1 MGMHG
6 LPDDRATGASYVE
19 SMTTATDASEDPP
32 IDAAK
37 VEAFSERLFGHF
49 NSSFVTYMV
58 DVGHRTGLFDALSRG
73 PATSS
78 ALAARSGLQERYV
91 REWLGAIVTA
101 GVADYESTTEQYS
114 LPVEH
119 AACLA
124 GDTPLNVAPLS
135 LLSGLLAQHIQPV
148 ARSFRE
154 GGGVPYS
161 QYRPD
166 FTDVMDGLGRAT
178 FDALLVDVIV
188 PLAGELRERLEEGI
202 DVADIG
208 CGTGHTTN
216 LLARGFPKSRFIGY
230 DIAVDAIDRARAES
244 AEYGLNNVSFEVQD
258 VAQLPAQES
267 LAAVFAFDAIHDQT
281 DPAGV
286 LAGVHEALVPGGIF
300 AMFDIRASSHLEN
313 NLDNPMAPMLYGIS
327 TLHCMTISLA
337 EGGAGLGTVWG
348 QELALK
354 MLGDAGFVETAVHEV
369 PHDPLDS
376 LYVAHK
382 RRN

>member
-1 MGMHG
+1 
-6 LPDDRATGASYVE
+6 
-19 SMTTATDASEDPP
+19 
-32 IDAAK
+32 
-37 VEAFSERLFGHF
+37 
-49 NSSFVTYMV
+49 
-58 DVGHRTGLFDALSRG
+58 
-73 PATSS
+73 
-78 ALAARSGLQERYV
+78 
-91 REWLGAIVTA
+91 
-101 GVADYESTTEQYS
+101 
-114 LPVEH
+114 
-119 AACLA
+119 
-124 GDTPLNVAPLS
+124 
-135 LLSGLLAQHIQPV
+135 
-148 ARSFRE
+148 
-154 GGGVPYS
+154 VPYS
-161 QYRPD
+161 AYRPD

-188 PLAGELRERLEEGI
+188 PLAGDLRARLEEGI

-216 LLARGFPKSRFIGY
+216 LLARGFPNSRFVGY
-230 DIAVDAIDRARAES
+230 DIAVDAIDRARAEA
-244 AEYGLNNVSFEVQD
+244 AEYGLGNVRFDVQD
-258 VAQLPAQES
+258 VAQLPAEES
-267 LAAVFAFDAIHDQT
+267 LGAVFAFDAIHDQT
-281 DPAGV
+281 DPDTV
-286 LAGVHEALVPGGIF
+286 LARVHEALVPGGIF

-313 NLDNPMAPMLYGIS
+313 NLDYPMAPMLYGIS